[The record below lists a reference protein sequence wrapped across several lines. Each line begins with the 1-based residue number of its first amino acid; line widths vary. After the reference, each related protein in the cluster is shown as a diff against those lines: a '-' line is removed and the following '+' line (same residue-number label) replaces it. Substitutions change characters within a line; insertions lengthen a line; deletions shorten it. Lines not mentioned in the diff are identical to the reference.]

1 MPDSFDDQSITALR
15 YVPWTEVRYR
25 TALQDRQH
33 LNLNLGHR
41 KPKEKKSE
49 RVTEEKEINELFELE
64 FALWLHLYMRY
75 KTKMPYQTVR

>member
-1 MPDSFDDQSITALR
+1 MPDSFDDQSITVR
-15 YVPWTEVRYR
+15 WTEARTLPY

-49 RVTEEKEINELFELE
+49 RVTEEKEINELFELG